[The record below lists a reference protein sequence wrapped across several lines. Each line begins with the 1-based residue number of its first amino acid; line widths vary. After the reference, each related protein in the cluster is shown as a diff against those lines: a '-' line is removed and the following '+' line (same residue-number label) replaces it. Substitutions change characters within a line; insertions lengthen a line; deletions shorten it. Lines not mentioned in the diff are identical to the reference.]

1 MLLGGNLSLLMSLYQ
16 KLCLSRPAIPL
27 VFLILHTGFMAAG
40 LPNFKLDASSD
51 ALTLESDRDLD
62 YFREIIER
70 YDTGEILVVTY
81 SPEQSLYSDESLS
94 ALKALRDDLATVE
107 GVDSVLSILDV
118 PLLYSPVLG
127 LGDLGDDFKRLLDE
141 GVDLELAQG
150 EFSRNPIYKDTLVG
164 PDGKTTAVL
173 LNLEV
178 DQTFV
183 TLVRE
188 RDDLLLRD
196 NRNELSAAEKV
207 RLEEVKE
214 EFIIYRTQA
223 TGISNDR
230 VQMVRD
236 IVAKYS
242 DQATIFVGGAPM
254 IANDM
259 MQFIQDDLN
268 TFGVA
273 ILVFMVLSLAYI
285 FRQKRMVVLPLL
297 ACTVTAIVMIGFLAW
312 VDWRLTVISSNF
324 IALLLIVTLAI
335 SIHLLVYY
343 QEHCR
348 RMPHMT
354 QYELAYKTVA
364 SMWRPCLYT
373 TLTTIVAFASLVVSG
388 IRPVIDF
395 GWMMTIGSFTALI
408 LTFMIVPV
416 GLAQFKTKACT
427 NLGNEDPKYTKIF
440 ADCIERFPRGI
451 LVVSTIVAI
460 VSGFGITQLKV
471 ENRFIDY
478 FKSDS
483 EIHQGMLVI
492 DRSLGGTMSLDVI
505 LNAPAESLEESDSGS
520 DSLADDPFAD
530 DPFADDPFA
539 DDPFADDPFAD
550 DPFAD
555 DPFADDSFGES
566 SSSASSYSYWWNRSG
581 IRKVEKL
588 HDFLESQ
595 PEVGKVNSIATSYK
609 LARDLNAGQELNDI
623 ELSILRNRMGDEM
636 QSSLVNPYLSDD
648 VQQTRISTRIIES
661 EPGLS
666 RSELVQRIED
676 YAITELDF
684 EPEQVRTTGLIV
696 LYNNMLQSLFGS
708 QIQTLAA
715 VFVGIMFMFMLLF
728 KSVKVSLV
736 AIVPNMLGAAIVLG
750 FMGLAGIPLDIMTIT
765 IAAIAVGMGVDHEI
779 HYLHRF
785 HKEFEIG
792 GDYISC
798 MRRSHKTIGRAMF
811 YTSAIIVIGFS
822 LLSLS
827 NFIPSIYF
835 GLLTA
840 LAMLGNTLL
849 SLVLLPAL
857 IVMVKPFGPE
867 PTTT

>member
-1 MLLGGNLSLLMSLYQ
+1 
-16 KLCLSRPAIPL
+16 
-27 VFLILHTGFMAAG
+27 
-40 LPNFKLDASSD
+40 
-51 ALTLESDRDLD
+51 
-62 YFREIIER
+62 
-70 YDTGEILVVTY
+70 
-81 SPEQSLYSDESLS
+81 
-94 ALKALRDDLATVE
+94 
-107 GVDSVLSILDV
+107 
-118 PLLYSPVLG
+118 
-127 LGDLGDDFKRLLDE
+127 
-141 GVDLELAQG
+141 
-150 EFSRNPIYKDTLVG
+150 
-164 PDGKTTAVL
+164 
-173 LNLEV
+173 
-178 DQTFV
+178 
-183 TLVRE
+183 
-188 RDDLLLRD
+188 
-196 NRNELSAAEKV
+196 
-207 RLEEVKE
+207 
-214 EFIIYRTQA
+214 
-223 TGISNDR
+223 
-230 VQMVRD
+230 
-236 IVAKYS
+236 
-242 DQATIFVGGAPM
+242 M

-539 DDPFADDPFAD
+539 DDP
-550 DPFAD
+550 
-555 DPFADDSFGES
+555 
-566 SSSASSYSYWWNRSG
+566 
-581 IRKVEKL
+581 
-588 HDFLESQ
+588 
-595 PEVGKVNSIATSYK
+595 
-609 LARDLNAGQELNDI
+609 
-623 ELSILRNRMGDEM
+623 
-636 QSSLVNPYLSDD
+636 
-648 VQQTRISTRIIES
+648 
-661 EPGLS
+661 
-666 RSELVQRIED
+666 
-676 YAITELDF
+676 
-684 EPEQVRTTGLIV
+684 
-696 LYNNMLQSLFGS
+696 
-708 QIQTLAA
+708 
-715 VFVGIMFMFMLLF
+715 
-728 KSVKVSLV
+728 
-736 AIVPNMLGAAIVLG
+736 
-750 FMGLAGIPLDIMTIT
+750 
-765 IAAIAVGMGVDHEI
+765 
-779 HYLHRF
+779 
-785 HKEFEIG
+785 
-792 GDYISC
+792 
-798 MRRSHKTIGRAMF
+798 
-811 YTSAIIVIGFS
+811 
-822 LLSLS
+822 LSL
-827 NFIPSIYF
+827 IHI
-835 GLLTA
+835 
-840 LAMLGNTLL
+840 
-849 SLVLLPAL
+849 
-857 IVMVKPFGPE
+857 
-867 PTTT
+867 

>member
-1 MLLGGNLSLLMSLYQ
+1 M
-16 KLCLSRPAIPL
+16 
-27 VFLILHTGFMAAG
+27 
-40 LPNFKLDASSD
+40 
-51 ALTLESDRDLD
+51 
-62 YFREIIER
+62 
-70 YDTGEILVVTY
+70 
-81 SPEQSLYSDESLS
+81 
-94 ALKALRDDLATVE
+94 
-107 GVDSVLSILDV
+107 
-118 PLLYSPVLG
+118 
-127 LGDLGDDFKRLLDE
+127 
-141 GVDLELAQG
+141 
-150 EFSRNPIYKDTLVG
+150 
-164 PDGKTTAVL
+164 
-173 LNLEV
+173 
-178 DQTFV
+178 
-183 TLVRE
+183 
-188 RDDLLLRD
+188 
-196 NRNELSAAEKV
+196 
-207 RLEEVKE
+207 
-214 EFIIYRTQA
+214 
-223 TGISNDR
+223 
-230 VQMVRD
+230 
-236 IVAKYS
+236 
-242 DQATIFVGGAPM
+242 
-254 IANDM
+254 
-259 MQFIQDDLN
+259 
-268 TFGVA
+268 
-273 ILVFMVLSLAYI
+273 
-285 FRQKRMVVLPLL
+285 
-297 ACTVTAIVMIGFLAW
+297 
-312 VDWRLTVISSNF
+312 
-324 IALLLIVTLAI
+324 
-335 SIHLLVYY
+335 
-343 QEHCR
+343 
-348 RMPHMT
+348 
-354 QYELAYKTVA
+354 
-364 SMWRPCLYT
+364 
-373 TLTTIVAFASLVVSG
+373 
-388 IRPVIDF
+388 
-395 GWMMTIGSFTALI
+395 
-408 LTFMIVPV
+408 
-416 GLAQFKTKACT
+416 
-427 NLGNEDPKYTKIF
+427 
-440 ADCIERFPRGI
+440 
-451 LVVSTIVAI
+451 
-460 VSGFGITQLKV
+460 
-471 ENRFIDY
+471 
-478 FKSDS
+478 
-483 EIHQGMLVI
+483 
-492 DRSLGGTMSLDVI
+492 
-505 LNAPAESLEESDSGS
+505 
-520 DSLADDPFAD
+520 
-530 DPFADDPFA
+530 
-539 DDPFADDPFAD
+539 
-550 DPFAD
+550 
-555 DPFADDSFGES
+555 
-566 SSSASSYSYWWNRSG
+566 
-581 IRKVEKL
+581 
-588 HDFLESQ
+588 
-595 PEVGKVNSIATSYK
+595 GKVNSIATSYK

>member
-1 MLLGGNLSLLMSLYQ
+1 
-16 KLCLSRPAIPL
+16 
-27 VFLILHTGFMAAG
+27 MA
-40 LPNFKLDASSD
+40 
-51 ALTLESDRDLD
+51 
-62 YFREIIER
+62 
-70 YDTGEILVVTY
+70 
-81 SPEQSLYSDESLS
+81 
-94 ALKALRDDLATVE
+94 DD
-107 GVDSVLSILDV
+107 
-118 PLLYSPVLG
+118 P
-127 LGDLGDDFKRLLDE
+127 F
-141 GVDLELAQG
+141 
-150 EFSRNPIYKDTLVG
+150 
-164 PDGKTTAVL
+164 
-173 LNLEV
+173 
-178 DQTFV
+178 
-183 TLVRE
+183 
-188 RDDLLLRD
+188 
-196 NRNELSAAEKV
+196 
-207 RLEEVKE
+207 
-214 EFIIYRTQA
+214 
-223 TGISNDR
+223 
-230 VQMVRD
+230 
-236 IVAKYS
+236 
-242 DQATIFVGGAPM
+242 
-254 IANDM
+254 
-259 MQFIQDDLN
+259 
-268 TFGVA
+268 
-273 ILVFMVLSLAYI
+273 
-285 FRQKRMVVLPLL
+285 
-297 ACTVTAIVMIGFLAW
+297 
-312 VDWRLTVISSNF
+312 
-324 IALLLIVTLAI
+324 
-335 SIHLLVYY
+335 
-343 QEHCR
+343 
-348 RMPHMT
+348 
-354 QYELAYKTVA
+354 
-364 SMWRPCLYT
+364 
-373 TLTTIVAFASLVVSG
+373 
-388 IRPVIDF
+388 
-395 GWMMTIGSFTALI
+395 
-408 LTFMIVPV
+408 
-416 GLAQFKTKACT
+416 
-427 NLGNEDPKYTKIF
+427 
-440 ADCIERFPRGI
+440 
-451 LVVSTIVAI
+451 
-460 VSGFGITQLKV
+460 
-471 ENRFIDY
+471 
-478 FKSDS
+478 
-483 EIHQGMLVI
+483 
-492 DRSLGGTMSLDVI
+492 
-505 LNAPAESLEESDSGS
+505 
-520 DSLADDPFAD
+520 ADDPFAD